1 MEAAR
6 TCLQNKGNPK
16 VCKEAIKV
24 AKEKVLS
31 TTQLPEDSTDIEG
44 LEDYLR
50 PRSET
55 IAPPADTKTPESETN
70 EAPADTGGKTDEELF
85 EECAECHVADAVV
98 KFHEIAEKCG
108 DELTV
113 ARIDTKLATEPPPEQ
128 WLEEMG
134 NIAAEQSCGT
144 ESYKKVMGDLTG
156 YLEKHDS
163 PLLKKAQEV

>member
-1 MEAAR
+1 MKGGITKRLDEVNAALDKGQLKKALTLTDIPKLERHHEWVVEAAR

-55 IAPPADTKTPESETN
+55 IAPPADTKTPES
-70 EAPADTGGKTDEELF
+70 
-85 EECAECHVADAVV
+85 
-98 KFHEIAEKCG
+98 
-108 DELTV
+108 
-113 ARIDTKLATEPPPEQ
+113 
-128 WLEEMG
+128 
-134 NIAAEQSCGT
+134 
-144 ESYKKVMGDLTG
+144 
-156 YLEKHDS
+156 
-163 PLLKKAQEV
+163 